1 VRSPTSPIGRLPD
14 WTRSIRV
21 RYTLL
26 YSAVLFGLA
35 ALVVVMLY
43 VILSMT
49 LSGEPVTSGGRG
61 LICNR
66 FTGNCFRMELITG
79 QQFEQ
84 VVNTETLDKLR
95 DFSLKALGLMFV
107 ASLAI
112 GWVIA
117 GRVLAPI
124 ERITAV
130 ARDIQATDLS
140 RRIELGGPEDE
151 LRRLADTFDAMLA
164 RLDAAFATQRQFLA
178 DASHELRN
186 PLAIIRTNLDVAMA
200 DPDADPDDLRQALVV
215 IGRASDRMGH
225 LVDDLLA
232 LARGQALSVRSE
244 PVDLGTAVADASD
257 DLVLTA
263 QARGINL
270 DRTIVPGVVVN
281 GDHDALKRAVA
292 NLLENAVRYSPP
304 GSRVRLAVGSE
315 RGRAWVAVSDE
326 GPGIAPEDQ
335 PRVFDRF
342 WRADKARSR
351 AEGGTGLG
359 LAIVRQIAH
368 GHGGEVQ
375 LQSRVG
381 VGSTFTIWLPV
392 AAVDGASRPRVRP
405 GRAAPAELHAPPQDG
420 GPPAERDAPPARGSP
435 AVDPGAPSGEL
446 RPAPEDGTAPDG
458 GPAVGP
464 DTPQGAVGAAPKDGV
479 APDGGAATAPNLP
492 GPAGGPATVVPPPL
506 GAAVELPRGG
516 PRATPPAG

>member
-1 VRSPTSPIGRLPD
+1 VRSPPSPIGRLPD

-35 ALVVVMLY
+35 ALVVVVLY

-49 LSGEPVTSGGRG
+49 LSGSPVTSAGRG
-61 LICNR
+61 VICNR
-66 FTGNCFRMELITG
+66 ITDDCFRFAVVDA
-79 QQFEQ
+79 QQIER
-84 VVNTETLDKLR
+84 VVNAETLDKLR
-95 DFSLKALGLMFV
+95 DFSLKALAVMFV
-107 ASLAI
+107 ASLAV

-124 ERITAV
+124 ERITSV

-164 RLDAAFATQRQFLA
+164 RLDAAFAAQRQFLA

-186 PLAIIRTNLDVAMA
+186 PLAIIRTNLDVALSN
-200 DPDADPDDLRQALVV
+200 PDADLEELRHSLVV
-215 IGRASDRMGH
+215 IQRAGDRMSR

-232 LARGQALSVRSE
+232 LARGQALSFHSE
-244 PVDLGTAVADASD
+244 RLDLGAAVADASD
-257 DLVLTA
+257 ELVLA
-263 QARGINL
+263 AKARDITL
-270 DRTIVPGVVVN
+270 DRTIVPGVMVS

-342 WRADKARSR
+342 WRADKGRSR

-359 LAIVRQIAH
+359 LAIVRQIA
-368 GHGGEVQ
+368 GSHGGEVQ
-375 LQSRVG
+375 VQSKVG

-392 AAVDGASRPRVRP
+392 AVVEGASRARPRS
-405 GRAAPAELHAPPQDG
+405 GRAATAELQ
-420 GPPAERDAPPARGSP
+420 SP
-435 AVDPGAPSGEL
+435 APGAASEADATTDADATTEPGQ
-446 RPAPEDGTAPDG
+446 RPESDED
-458 GPAVGP
+458 
-464 DTPQGAVGAAPKDGV
+464 PK
-479 APDGGAATAPNLP
+479 
-492 GPAGGPATVVPPPL
+492 AG
-506 GAAVELPRGG
+506 
-516 PRATPPAG
+516 

>member
-1 VRSPTSPIGRLPD
+1 VRSPSSPIGRLPD

-35 ALVVVMLY
+35 ALVVVTLY

-49 LSGEPVTSGGRG
+49 LAGEPVTSAGRG
-61 LICNR
+61 KACNR
-66 FTGNCFRMELITG
+66 ITG
-79 QQFEQ
+79 ACITFRVIDAKQIEQ
-84 VVNTETLDKLR
+84 IINAETLDKVR
-95 DFSLKALGLMFV
+95 DFSLKALGVMFV
-107 ASLAI
+107 ASLGV

-124 ERITAV
+124 ERITSV

-164 RLDAAFATQRQFLA
+164 RLDAAFGAQRQFLA

-186 PLAIIRTNLDVAMA
+186 PLAIIRTNLDVALA
-200 DPDADPDDLRQALVV
+200 DPDADPEELRQSLVV
-215 IGRASDRMGH
+215 IQRASDRMSH

-232 LARGQALSVRSE
+232 LARGQALAVRSE
-244 PVDLGTAVADASD
+244 PVDLGAAVADASD
-257 DLVLTA
+257 ELFLPAKRRDIT
-263 QARGINL
+263 L

-281 GDHDALKRAVA
+281 GDYDALKRAVS
-292 NLLENAVRYSPP
+292 NLLENAVRYAPP

-315 RGRAWVAVSDE
+315 RSRAWVSVSDE

-335 PRVFDRF
+335 RRVFDRF
-342 WRADKARSR
+342 WRADKGRSR

-359 LAIVRQIAH
+359 LAIVRQIANS
-368 GHGGEVQ
+368 HGGEVQ
-375 LQSRVG
+375 LQSKVG

-392 AAVDGASRPRVRP
+392 AAVDGASRPRTRIGRP
-405 GRAAPAELHAPPQDG
+405 TPTGL
-420 GPPAERDAPPARGSP
+420 ERPTPDGSP
-435 AVDPGAPSGEL
+435 DDLA
-446 RPAPEDGTAPDG
+446 G
-458 GPAVGP
+458 G
-464 DTPQGAVGAAPKDGV
+464 GAAPESGRTSP
-479 APDGGAATAPNLP
+479 AAGAEATGGDTK
-492 GPAGGPATVVPPPL
+492 PP
-506 GAAVELPRGG
+506 
-516 PRATPPAG
+516 TS